1 MVLSPLL
8 EMGKL
13 ASTNA
18 KLRVL
23 NQSFSQKLLEGE
35 VAAGGFR
42 WEFRWHFDRGEL
54 VVEPSLGRA
63 LIQDALLRF
72 LVKSD
77 YQLEPGGDYQF
88 TVRAKF

>member
-1 MVLSPLL
+1 MVLGPLL

-18 KLRVL
+18 MLRVL

>member
-1 MVLSPLL
+1 MARLP
-8 EMGKL
+8 
-13 ASTNA
+13 STTA
-18 KLRVL
+18 HLRVL
-23 NQSFSQKLLEGE
+23 QQSFSEKMVEGE

-77 YQLEPGGDYQF
+77 YSLEAGGDYSF
-88 TVRAKF
+88 TVRAAF